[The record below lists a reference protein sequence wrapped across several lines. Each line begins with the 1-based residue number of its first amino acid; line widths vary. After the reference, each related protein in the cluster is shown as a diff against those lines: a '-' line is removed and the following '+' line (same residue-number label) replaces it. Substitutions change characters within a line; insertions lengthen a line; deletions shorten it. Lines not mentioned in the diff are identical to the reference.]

1 MKRALP
7 LIAVGAAYVI
17 AMLTWI
23 GSDPRIA
30 QKAFETFSSANTSDD
45 GLSLAMKYLQRSGRR
60 NVNML
65 TTPPD
70 ATLPAGSVIFRALQ
84 PQEGFSLR
92 DLLRGPKEDE
102 DDEEEQPA
110 KKGEKQTK
118 KKVEPHRHIEPLLS
132 DDEEAFVRQGGR
144 FVIAIA
150 GRYDATLTTRNV
162 SPAKP
167 AVKVFPIWNGIDRIA
182 LPDCRTLQAPDVLRR
197 AHALYVIDEQ
207 PAIARITIGGGD
219 LILIA
224 GPELF
229 DNAHVA
235 QHLDLL
241 TALAGDRRPVYF
253 DETVHGLLGD
263 SGTLDLLR
271 RWRLGP
277 ALFLLLV
284 IAAVTIW
291 RGARRVGTAEDDF
304 RDTRSDAVDL
314 VSSLGALYD
323 ETMSRA
329 EGIALYYQALT
340 QSVAAQTG
348 LRGEQLHK
356 RVATLTNDMRPPD
369 KNGRMEIEEFN
380 QKLSGLN
387 EAFRRLEHAEHH

>member
-7 LIAVGAAYVI
+7 LIAVGVAYVAATLI
-17 AMLTWI
+17 WI
-23 GSDPRIA
+23 GNDRRIA
-30 QKAFETFSSANTSDD
+30 QKTFGTFSSANTSNE

-60 NVNML
+60 NVKML

-70 ATLPAGSVIFRALQ
+70 GTLPAGSVIFRALE
-84 PQEGFSLR
+84 PQEGFSLEEF
-92 DLLRGPKEDE
+92 LRSDKE
-102 DDEEEQPA
+102 
-110 KKGEKQTK
+110 EKK
-118 KKVEPHRHIEPLLS
+118 KKVEPHRDIEPLLS
-132 DDEEAFVRQGGR
+132 NDEEAYVRHGGR

-150 GRYDATLTTRNV
+150 GRYDVTLTTRNV
-162 SPAKP
+162 KPAKP
-167 AVKVFPIWNGIDRIA
+167 AIKVFPIWSGLDQIH
-182 LPDCRTLQAPDVLRR
+182 LPLSRTLHAPDVLRR

-207 PAIARITIGGGD
+207 PAIARMTIGSGD
-219 LILIA
+219 VILIA

-241 TALAGDRRPVYF
+241 TALTGDRRTVYF
-253 DETVHGLLGD
+253 DETVHGLLTD
-263 SGTLDLLR
+263 TGTLDLLR
-271 RWRLGP
+271 GWRLGP

-284 IAAVTIW
+284 IAVVTIW
-291 RGARRVGTAEDDF
+291 RGARRVGTAEDDY

-329 EGIALYYQALT
+329 EGIAHYHQALT

-348 LRGEQLHK
+348 LRGEQLQK
-356 RVATLTNDMRPPD
+356 RIAMLTKDMRPPE
-369 KNGRMEIEEFN
+369 KGARMEIEEFN
-380 QKLSGLN
+380 QMLSALN
-387 EAFRRLEHAEHH
+387 DAFRRVEHAEHH

>member
-7 LIAVGAAYVI
+7 LIAVGVAYVAATLI
-17 AMLTWI
+17 WI

-30 QKAFETFSSANTSDD
+30 QKTFPTFSSANTSEE
-45 GLSLAMKYLQRSGRR
+45 GLSLAMKYLQRSGKW

-70 ATLPAGSVIFRALQ
+70 GTLPADSVIFRALE
-84 PQEGFSLR
+84 PQEDFDLEEFLR
-92 DLLRGPKEDE
+92 SDKEE
-102 DDEEEQPA
+102 
-110 KKGEKQTK
+110 K
-118 KKVEPHRHIEPLLS
+118 KKKIEHQRHAEPLLS
-132 DDEEAFVRQGGR
+132 DDEEAYVRHGGR
-144 FVIAIA
+144 FVIAIS
-150 GRYDATLTTRNV
+150 GRYDVNLTTRNV
-162 SPAKP
+162 KPAKA
-167 AVKVFPIWNGIDRIA
+167 AVKVFPIWSGIDRIN
-182 LPDCRTLQAPDVLRR
+182 LPMCRTLLAPEVLRR

-207 PAIARITIGGGD
+207 PAIARMTLGSGD

-224 GPELF
+224 GSELF

-241 TALAGDRRPVYF
+241 TALAGDRRTVYF
-253 DETVHGLLGD
+253 DETVHGLLTD
-263 SGTLDLLR
+263 TGTLDLLR
-271 RWRLGP
+271 GWRLGP

-304 RDTRSDAVDL
+304 RDTRSEAVDL

-329 EGIALYYQALT
+329 EGIALYHQALT

-348 LRGEQLHK
+348 LRGEQLQK
-356 RVATLTNDMRPPD
+356 RIAMLTKDMRPPE
-369 KNGRMEIEEFN
+369 KAARMEIEEFN
-380 QKLSGLN
+380 QMLSALN
-387 EAFRRLEHAEHH
+387 DAFRRVEHAEHH